1 MDAKKLA
8 RLALLATLALI
19 IFMVEAQIPNPI
31 PIPGAKLGLA
41 NIITVY
47 AIFRYT
53 AKETALM
60 LFARI
65 LLSSM
70 FSGNLMSLFYSLTGG
85 LFCFLVMLLVKR
97 ALTLEQIW
105 VCSILG
111 SLAHNA
117 GQILIAIIMT
127 GSWRM
132 IFYLPALILSGILAG
147 LFTGLLA
154 QYLVNRKAVA

>member
-1 MDAKKLA
+1 MDTKKLA
-8 RLALLATLALI
+8 RLALLTTLALI
-19 IFMVEAQIPNPI
+19 IFMVETQIPNPI

-53 AKETALM
+53 PQETALM
-60 LFARI
+60 LFSRI
-65 LLSSM
+65 LLGSV
-70 FSGNLMSLFYSLTGG
+70 FSGNLMSLLYSLSGG
-85 LFCFLVMLLVKR
+85 VFCFLVMLLVKR
-97 ALTLEQIW
+97 ALTLKQIW
-105 VCSILG
+105 VSSVLG
-111 SLAHNA
+111 SLAHNL
-117 GQILIAIIMT
+117 GQILVAMVMT

-132 IFYLPALILSGILAG
+132 IFYLPVLVISGILAG

>member
-1 MDAKKLA
+1 MDTKKLA
-8 RLALLATLALI
+8 RLALLTTLALI

-53 AKETALM
+53 PQETALM

-65 LLSSM
+65 LLGSI
-70 FSGNLMSLFYSLTGG
+70 FSGNLMSLLYSLTGG
-85 LFCFLVMLLVKR
+85 VFCFLAMLLAKR
-97 ALTLEQIW
+97 ALTLKQIW

-111 SLAHNA
+111 SLAHNV
-117 GQILIAIIMT
+117 GQLLIAILIT

-132 IFYLPALILSGILAG
+132 VFYLPALMFSGILAG

-154 QYLVNRKAVA
+154 QYLVNRNAIT

>member
-1 MDAKKLA
+1 MDTKKLA
-8 RLALLATLALI
+8 RLALLTTLALI

-53 AKETALM
+53 PQETALM
-60 LFARI
+60 LLARI
-65 LLSSM
+65 LLGSI

-85 LFCFLVMLLVKR
+85 IFCFLVMLLVKQV
-97 ALTLEQIW
+97 LTLKQIW

-111 SLAHNA
+111 SLAHNV
-117 GQILIAIIMT
+117 GQILIAILMT

-132 IFYLPALILSGILAG
+132 VFYLPVLVFSGILAG

-154 QYLVNRKAVA
+154 QYLVNRNVIT

>member
-1 MDAKKLA
+1 MDTKKLA
-8 RLALLATLALI
+8 RLALLTTVALI
-19 IFMVEAQIPNPI
+19 IFMVEAQLPNAI

-65 LLSSM
+65 LLGSM
-70 FSGNLMSLFYSLTGG
+70 FSSNLMSLFYSLTGG
-85 LFCFLVMLLVKR
+85 LFCFLVMLLVQR
-97 ALTLEQIW
+97 ALTLKQIW

-111 SLAHNA
+111 SLAHNL

-127 GSWRM
+127 GSWHM
-132 IFYLPALILSGILAG
+132 IFYLPMLMVSGILAG

-154 QYLVNRKAVA
+154 QYLVNRKAIA

>member
-1 MDAKKLA
+1 MDTKKLA
-8 RLALLATLALI
+8 RLALLTTLALI

-47 AIFRYT
+47 AIFRYS

-65 LLSSM
+65 LLGSM

-97 ALTLEQIW
+97 VLTLEQIW

-117 GQILIAIIMT
+117 GQILIAMLIT

-132 IFYLPALILSGILAG
+132 IFYFPPLILSGILAG

>member
-1 MDAKKLA
+1 MDTKKLA
-8 RLALLATLALI
+8 RLALLTTLALI

-53 AKETALM
+53 PQETALM
-60 LFARI
+60 LLARI
-65 LLSSM
+65 LLGSI

-85 LFCFLVMLLVKR
+85 IFCFLVMLLVKQV
-97 ALTLEQIW
+97 LTLKQIW

-111 SLAHNA
+111 SLAHNV
-117 GQILIAIIMT
+117 GQILIAILMT

-132 IFYLPALILSGILAG
+132 VFYLPVLVFSGILAG

-154 QYLVNRKAVA
+154 QYLVNRNAIT